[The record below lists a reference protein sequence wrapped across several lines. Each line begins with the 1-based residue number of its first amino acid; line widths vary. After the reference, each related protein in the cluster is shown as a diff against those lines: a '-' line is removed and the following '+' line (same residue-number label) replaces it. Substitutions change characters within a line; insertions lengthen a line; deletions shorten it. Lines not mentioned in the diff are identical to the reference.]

1 MVEDNLANLKVAKR
15 LGMKTVWVDPA
26 ARAPAHV
33 DVSIR
38 SVVQLTGILR
48 RLHTR

>member
-33 DVSIR
+33 DASIR
-38 SVVQLTGILR
+38 SVVELPGMLR
-48 RLHTR
+48 TLHSR